1 MSTYAG
7 LKYRQWSNNS
17 IKEKWTIVKINEEA
31 TQLKNY
37 GQIKK
42 YIYTTKKVYS
52 AVFVP
57 ALHVALIYPIS
68 NINILIQ

>member
-1 MSTYAG
+1 MLAWSIGSDLTTA
-7 LKYRQWSNNS
+7 LKRNGQSLKS
-17 IKEKWTIVKINEEA
+17 MKEA
-31 TQLKNY
+31 TQFKNY

-68 NINILIQ
+68 NIDILIQ